1 MSCLS
6 YYCEVSRLL
15 EIAQRTN
22 NFYTMMI
29 LDVTSRL
36 TPHKGLFRY
45 TAIPF
50 GVASAPAILQRVMES
65 ILRDLSHVCVYLDD
79 ILVIRESKAAHL
91 HNLATVLDRFEFAG
105 IHLKRV
111 NCAFMLSEVLVSK
124 NCSVFTSAEGDDFV
138 RRNEIKHLTSAPYH
152 PALMGCRRERCKP

>member
-1 MSCLS
+1 M
-6 YYCEVSRLL
+6 L

-22 NFYTMMI
+22 NFYSTTI
-29 LDVTSRL
+29 LDITSRL
-36 TPHKGLFRY
+36 TPHKVLFRY
-45 TAIPF
+45 TGIPF

-79 ILVIRESKAAHL
+79 ILVMRESKAAYL
-91 HNLATVLDRFEFAG
+91 RNLATVLDRLEFAG
-105 IHLKRV
+105 IHLKRE
-111 NCAFMLSEVLVSK
+111 NCAFMLSEVLVSE

-152 PALMGCRRERCKP
+152 LALTGCRRERCKP